1 MLCYIELGFI
11 FQKSWATICKRLK
24 ISRCP
29 TLHLTIMHWIRAKF
43 ATDFR
48 GARGTIQS
56 CSQFSVIIFDNSLDL
71 LSLWCG
77 QTCRRSVLH
86 HLHPKITCVTQTY
99 GFSTG
104 RLKVTVAVL
113 FNCTR
118 SYIFNVGQVFVRHDY
133 ARLKSFINRYC
144 STLHQ
149 HNGGRVECDWREH
162 NCQWYLIWLY
172 RIQPASLCDKYV
184 VSVR

>member
-1 MLCYIELGFI
+1 MRTLRVRMVVFVFQPQTNRPKRICVMVLCLVDHVKFCSRYLIFNFQSFPSMFLKLG
-11 FQKSWATICKRLK
+11 CR
-24 ISRCP
+24 
-29 TLHLTIMHWIRAKF
+29 
-43 ATDFR
+43 FR
-48 GARGTIQS
+48 FTVCFR

-118 SYIFNVGQVFVRHDY
+118 SYIFNVGQIFVRHDY
-133 ARLKSFINRYC
+133 ARLKPFINRYC

-149 HNGGRVECDWREH
+149 HNGGRVACDWREH
-162 NCQWYLIWLY
+162 NCQWYLI
-172 RIQPASLCDKYV
+172 
-184 VSVR
+184 